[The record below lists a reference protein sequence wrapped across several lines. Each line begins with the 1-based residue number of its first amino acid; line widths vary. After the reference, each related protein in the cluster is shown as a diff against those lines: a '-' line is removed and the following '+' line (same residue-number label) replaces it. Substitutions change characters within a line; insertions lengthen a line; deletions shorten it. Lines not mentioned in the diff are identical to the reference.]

1 MYDQFKQIKKRD
13 YYGQQSPRGSGLT
26 SIQAEIL
33 ETLFHSNEQIIQNN
47 SMKMKEQRLNIK
59 MAKKE
64 YMISCMAE

>member
-1 MYDQFKQIKKRD
+1 M
-13 YYGQQSPRGSGLT
+13 
-26 SIQAEIL
+26 

-64 YMISCMAE
+64 YMISCMAEQVGLREFAKLSELYDGRNFLSK